1 VSSAD
6 HLRHTPTLF
15 GVSADFAVNTEV
27 DDPQAAASAAVDAAL
42 ADPDIEAVAS
52 LLRPSAP
59 DSLAG
64 RGPSGATASVEP
76 QGTRYER
83 GLIGPTVQHGR
94 VAAAGD
100 EVVLGRATAAALG
113 VEVGDRVIVARIDK
127 QPVDYVVVGV
137 AVSYGEDVVDQGFHL
152 SETGIERLAVP
163 CQPADTAGAADD
175 EPTCA
180 DVEVETVLARA
191 APRADRDAVA
201 DRLGDAGMVP
211 IPPPSI
217 VERFRE
223 IGPVPW
229 YLVVMLAALGV
240 AGVMHSSLVTSH
252 RRARE
257 LAVTRAL
264 GFTPRQAAAA
274 VRWQALAT
282 ATAGLVIGLLS
293 GVLVG
298 RVVWRSLADTS
309 AVVVAVRLPAW
320 VPLLAVVW
328 VIVVALV
335 ATAWPCA
342 RVRRSRPAELLR
354 TE

>member
-1 VSSAD
+1 
-6 HLRHTPTLF
+6 
-15 GVSADFAVNTEV
+15 
-27 DDPQAAASAAVDAAL
+27 
-42 ADPDIEAVAS
+42 
-52 LLRPSAP
+52 
-59 DSLAG
+59 
-64 RGPSGATASVEP
+64 
-76 QGTRYER
+76 
-83 GLIGPTVQHGR
+83 
-94 VAAAGD
+94 
-100 EVVLGRATAAALG
+100 
-113 VEVGDRVIVARIDK
+113 
-127 QPVDYVVVGV
+127 
-137 AVSYGEDVVDQGFHL
+137 
-152 SETGIERLAVP
+152 
-163 CQPADTAGAADD
+163 
-175 EPTCA
+175 
-180 DVEVETVLARA
+180 
-191 APRADRDAVA
+191 
-201 DRLGDAGMVP
+201 MVP

-229 YLVVMLAALGV
+229 YLVAMLAVLGV

-282 ATAGLVIGLLS
+282 AAAGLVIGLVA

-298 RVVWRSLADTS
+298 RVVWRNLADTI
-309 AVVVAVRLPAW
+309 AVVVAVRLPGW